1 MQCTNNVEIV
11 FLKQTELASMNYVE
25 ISYLHS
31 NFHTLPSTKEKIPEK
46 PTSLFTSTRDVVKCT
61 QRFSRNGPQ
70 GTPLQPIKYEKEEG
84 SFHAFS

>member
-1 MQCTNNVEIV
+1 MQRTNNVQIV
-11 FLKQTELASMNYVE
+11 FLKQSELASMNNVE

-31 NFHTLPSTKEKIPEK
+31 NFHTFNKGKIPEK